1 MLACVAMRMINWGS
15 TVAPLVPRIPSEQ
28 SFAQLPA
35 ILAKATSL
43 YLCEDYGCAR
53 KGGLSPRL
61 DEHF

>member
-1 MLACVAMRMINWGS
+1 MINWGS